1 MCALVQI
8 YMVAGSNRC
17 PTLRAGGLRVDPWTS
32 GSRIVAR
39 MADAN
44 KSSAAFP
51 PFPGETPEAHEVKEW
66 WRATQPHLTSSQF
79 ALQNHQIPRE
89 LLDYTL
95 ATVPDAL
102 VSGGTDGITESAV
115 QQRAAMIIQIT
126 DANDLKLV
134 KRAAHK
140 SEMLHSM
147 YNAIMGFRGPR
158 EGKLA
163 SARPGAVR
171 APPGGLGQFL
181 ELGISERAKL
191 HACIAGI

>member
-1 MCALVQI
+1 MTAHLRRAQVCALVQI

-66 WRATQPHLTSSQF
+66 WRATQPHLTASQH
-79 ALQNHQIPRE
+79 ALQNHQMPRE

-102 VSGGTDGITESAV
+102 VSQNAGGTDGGGAPRPTCCSVPPPIGPLCD
-115 QQRAAMIIQIT
+115 RAH
-126 DANDLKLV
+126 
-134 KRAAHK
+134 AHPVVPMVR
-140 SEMLHSM
+140 ECERRRCFSM
-147 YNAIMGFRGPR
+147 
-158 EGKLA
+158 
-163 SARPGAVR
+163 
-171 APPGGLGQFL
+171 PPC
-181 ELGISERAKL
+181 S
-191 HACIAGI
+191 

>member
-1 MCALVQI
+1 MCALLQI

-66 WRATQPHLTSSQF
+66 WRATQPHLTASQH
-79 ALQNHQIPRE
+79 ALQNHQMPRE

-102 VSGGTDGITESAV
+102 VSQNAGGTDGITESAA

-140 SEMLHSM
+140 SEMLHSF
-147 YNAIMGFRGPR
+147 YNAIKVAV
-158 EGKLA
+158 EQ
-163 SARPGAVR
+163 SAPLLMRSLERSCKQPMPHGHMYDGAEALR
-171 APPGGLGQFL
+171 ILL
-181 ELGISERAKL
+181 RSS
-191 HACIAGI
+191 